1 MTGVQVVASFHG
13 AGDAAGATD
22 LPHATFRMSQ
32 MNDDLP
38 ASASLKFART
48 DPADPAFR
56 VRYMNS
62 SELWSAPR
70 LTQVVDVRHAR
81 MIYLSGQAPA
91 DASYKV
97 ASGDFRAQMHAVFD
111 NIEAALAVA
120 GATLEDIVKTT
131 TYITDIAHRDAMREV
146 RAERLRHLPAP
157 PANTALVVASLIE
170 PEFLV
175 EVDVVA
181 ALPLR

>member
-1 MTGVQVVASFHG
+1 
-13 AGDAAGATD
+13 
-22 LPHATFRMSQ
+22 

-38 ASASLKFART
+38 PGASLKLTRT
-48 DPADPAFR
+48 DPDDPAFR
-56 VRYMNS
+56 VRYMDS
-62 SELWSAPR
+62 SDLWSAPR

-91 DASYKV
+91 DAAYKV
-97 ASGDFRAQMHAVFD
+97 GSNDFRAQMHKVFD

-120 GATLEDIVKTT
+120 GATLADIVKTT
-131 TYITDIAHRDAMREV
+131 TYITDAAHRDAMREV
-146 RAERLRHLPAP
+146 RAARLGHLKAP

-181 ALPLR
+181 AVPLR